1 MTDLAETAG
10 PLFRPVKKRK
20 FLRKRPEDDL
30 NTEPENAPSAPPS
43 QAEQQ
48 QKTQGL
54 STASTFNDDEES
66 TPVSDILR
74 LRKVHKARRGGVEFS
89 ASSRSRTHGDAES
102 TDLVNTQDQDVEK
115 VRAMADRFTAHT
127 GQKVDVDKHMMAY
140 IESELAKRH
149 QRDMPTEDISQDSR
163 PANETVDRQS
173 DPRFLQR
180 EPASLG
186 KLHEIDLGDEAKLEN
201 IARTE
206 AATRRLVGEAPPSP
220 TEEAPQKKA
229 RDGKSWRNRKRR
241 TSEDIERDRLVE
253 EVLRESRLD
262 VYEEPE
268 EQGEPDDQAAD
279 DRIAEQFRRD
289 FLDALQSRRRGTRT
303 KPTKTAKQEPPKGP
317 KLGGSRSARAAMR
330 ELQEKGQ
337 K

>member
-1 MTDLAETAG
+1 MQREMRLETNKI
-10 PLFRPVKKRK
+10 R
-20 FLRKRPEDDL
+20 
-30 NTEPENAPSAPPS
+30 
-43 QAEQQ
+43 
-48 QKTQGL
+48 
-54 STASTFNDDEES
+54 
-66 TPVSDILR
+66 
-74 LRKVHKARRGGVEFS
+74 
-89 ASSRSRTHGDAES
+89 
-102 TDLVNTQDQDVEK
+102 
-115 VRAMADRFTAHT
+115 
-127 GQKVDVDKHMMAY
+127 MAY

-253 EVLRESRLD
+253 EVLRESRRECSSSPAD
-262 VYEEPE
+262 VCRACKCLTVIFQLMYMRNLKNRANQMIKLLMTGSRSNFVET
-268 EQGEPDDQAAD
+268 
-279 DRIAEQFRRD
+279 
-289 FLDALQSRRRGTRT
+289 FLMRYRVAVAVRGRSLRKLQSRNRPRDRNWVAAGVPGLLCGSCRKKVKSDGNWICSTRVHCGPESGQYSST
-303 KPTKTAKQEPPKGP
+303 KVR
-317 KLGGSRSARAAMR
+317 SRPFVYP
-330 ELQEKGQ
+330 
-337 K
+337 